1 MSKEEEVRYRLVLSV
16 ECNDWQ
22 GKFTYQD
29 FEILVNEAIKS
40 ILGLLFVIFNAT
52 FQLFKQ
58 GELKDVEITDFDSST
73 KLGSIVVNKSD
84 LNSIWAA
91 LCIYSVHFTK
101 RVAIRVKKSSI
112 DYH

>member
-40 ILGLLFVIFNAT
+40 ILGLVNFIFH
-52 FQLFKQ
+52 LSY
-58 GELKDVEITDFDSST
+58 LRRITDFDSST

-101 RVAIRVKKSSI
+101 RVAIRVKKAFQLKTT
-112 DYH
+112 